1 MESVKIYLSGAMSGS
16 TLEVQNKWRKNVIN
30 AIKYGDYYYEKK
42 PIFFNPV
49 DFYNTEEMNYKTE
62 KEVMEFD
69 LHNLRSSDLVI
80 VNFNNLW
87 SIGTA
92 MELAIAKEYRIPVIA
107 FNANNKEIH
116 PWLKECCSR
125 ICDDMK
131 EAVSYAVDYYLN

>member
-1 MESVKIYLSGAMSGS
+1 MESVKIYLSGAMSGLS
-16 TLEVQNKWRKNVIN
+16 LEVQNRWRKNVIN
-30 AIKYGDYYYEKK
+30 AIKYGDYDYEKK
-42 PIFFNPV
+42 PTFFNPV
-49 DFYNTEEMNYKTE
+49 DFYNTEELNHKTE

-69 LHNLRSSDLVI
+69 LRNLRNSDLVI

-107 FNANNKEIH
+107 FGVNNREIH
-116 PWLKECCSR
+116 PWLVECCSR

-131 EAVSYAVDYYLN
+131 EAVSYVVDYYLN